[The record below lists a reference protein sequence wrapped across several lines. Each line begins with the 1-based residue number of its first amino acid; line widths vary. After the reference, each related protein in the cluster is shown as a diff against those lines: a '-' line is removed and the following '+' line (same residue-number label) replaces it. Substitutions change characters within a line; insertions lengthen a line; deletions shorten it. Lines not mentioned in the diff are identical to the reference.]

1 MLANLMALGWAE
13 HVGASR
19 GRRRLPTGEPAA
31 TEGMHDGTMADA
43 AQCRESLQECLG
55 EAVRSVLSQSSL
67 GSELAEGQRSLTDT
81 FVDDCRRPRGPA
93 AVADP

>member
-1 MLANLMALGWAE
+1 
-13 HVGASR
+13 
-19 GRRRLPTGEPAA
+19 
-31 TEGMHDGTMADA
+31 MHDGSMADA

-93 AVADP
+93 AVAAP